1 MSGGFSADW
10 LAARAVWDRAARSP
24 EVEGAL
30 VQWAGVR
37 SAPLRILDLGAGTGN
52 NQRHLAPLLKTP
64 CDWRLVDSDAA
75 LLDRA
80 VGHAALKTDDRIA
93 VENLDLAASDISPLL
108 EDADLVTASAL
119 FDLVST
125 EWMDR
130 FLDAVAARGCA
141 LLAVLT
147 YDGRIDIEGDHEEAE
162 NLEAL
167 VNDHQ
172 HGDKG
177 FGPALGPGAH
187 AAMVDGLT
195 RRGYRVQ
202 EGASDWSLTAGD
214 PGARELVEG
223 WVSAAGEIA
232 PLDREE
238 IAAWGAALLARPET
252 RIYVG
257 HRDLFAVPLS

>member
-1 MSGGFSADW
+1 MSGGFSAEW

-24 EVEGAL
+24 KVEGAL
-30 VQWAGVR
+30 VQWAEGR
-37 SAPLRILDLGAGTGN
+37 REPLRVLDLGAGTGN
-52 NQRHLAPLLKTP
+52 NQRHLAPLLKMP
-64 CDWRLVDSDAA
+64 CDWCLADSDAA
-75 LLDRA
+75 LLAGA
-80 VGHAALKTDDRIA
+80 VGNAALKADDRIS
-93 VENLDLAASDISPLL
+93 VREIDLAASDIGPLL
-108 EDADLVTASAL
+108 EGVDLVAASAL
-119 FDLVST
+119 FDLVSAD
-125 EWMDR
+125 WLDR
-130 FLDAVAARGCA
+130 FLDAVTARGSA

-147 YDGRIDIEGDHEEAE
+147 YDGRIDIEGDREEAE

-187 AAMVDGLT
+187 PALVEGL
-195 RRGYRVQ
+195 RVRGYRVE
-202 EGASDWSLTAGD
+202 EGASDWSLAAGD

-238 IAAWGAALLARPET
+238 IAAWGVALLARPET